1 MSSKG
6 RLREGLNIA
15 LMLVIIVVITGAAYP
30 VVMFAYSRIFSAKAD
45 GNLIYVNGKP
55 VGSRLIGQQFTSD
68 SFFHGRPS
76 SAGKGYDGMAS
87 GASNLGPTNPKLA
100 ADMRAR
106 LKAALRENPGLSRS
120 KVPIEMLT
128 GSNSGLDPEVSVDS
142 AMVQVPRVSKAT
154 GLSRV
159 LLEKAV
165 KRHTVKRTL
174 GIFGEARVNVLEL
187 NLDVLKLKGGSK

>member
-6 RLREGLNIA
+6 RLREALNIA
-15 LMLVIIVVITGAAYP
+15 LMLVIIVVIVGVAYP

-45 GNLIYVNGKP
+45 GNLIYVNGKA
-55 VGSRLIGQQFTSD
+55 VGSRLIGQKFTSD
-68 SFFHGRPS
+68 YFFHGRPS
-76 SAGKGYDGMAS
+76 SAGKGYDAMAS

-106 LKAALRENPGLSRS
+106 LAATLRQNPGLSRA

-128 GSNSGLDPEVSVDS
+128 GSDSGLDPEISVDS
-142 AMVQVPRVSKAT
+142 AKLQVPRVAKAP
-154 GLSRV
+154 GLSRAV
-159 LLEKAV
+159 LETAV
-165 KRHTVKRTL
+165 RKHTMQRTL
-174 GIFGEARVNVLEL
+174 GIFGEPRVNVLEL